1 MTNSNKEKSLWH
13 MIYQENQF
21 SNVLLFQNNIEIMRA
36 RIMFH
41 EAIKPK
47 KVLFNFTFFT
57 IDQWQKKTISS
68 LIQYKDSVNNPLVEK
83 ILLAQLLEEFAVDEN
98 STFKKIPGFAA
109 ELYRFWQLYNYFG
122 KDENIFNDESTID
135 NEIFSLVKKIFFRM
149 ENICNEK
156 KIYPV
161 SKLYHEK
168 NFDFANNDIRKIKV
182 WYFFPSTLTEIDKI
196 KLSLIRKV
204 VPADWSLILLEGWLN
219 RSTYEYLQTWSPFP
233 TVIDVNHDFI
243 VNTFE
248 SENQMKKNFQK
259 NYLFNKV
266 DFIEKIEV
274 IRCEGALSQARYS
287 AEKIIEILHR
297 GTDPSDIMLLYSDK
311 RELLMTAF
319 YLKENQIEVDSPDI
333 YPSTGS
339 GILFTFYNLLQLIR
353 QIKTGG
359 CVGIKEFTGL
369 LQNYYFLRAT
379 KYDENIDILQ
389 KWLKKDY
396 IGFEQIPVD
405 DFLRYLHSFFKIKA
419 GHKDHLKLLKEII
432 EFSKKCN
439 MVSTFTEYS
448 QKAENLLNH
457 IFSEEIDYTD
467 AEQRE
472 IKQINTLF
480 SFISGCDS
488 YSNQSSLDTWLGH
501 ISSELQIII
510 DRSVIKPD
518 SFHENEA
525 GKKERRLTIYARDIQ
540 EGLHLPV
547 SYLVVTGLTSEKFP
561 VHFSGSYFLT
571 NEEIARKY
579 HFHLNYTEQI
589 KRFETSLGL
598 VKSGVFLTFSLD
610 SDPSPS
616 EIIFEI
622 FKNTGNENN
631 GDKDE
636 ILKNIP
642 VYIEEKS
649 HLKTAYPVGLMNNHI
664 LNILKTKVEEGSDSN
679 KYNSFLGLINSE
691 KKNYFAQSASGIEK
705 IAQCP
710 QSYLFS
716 RIFKMESIENNHE
729 NLYYSNKNKGLIFH
743 EAASSL
749 MNYFIENFDK
759 TDFNTL
765 AQNNHFSDKLIE
777 DCIVHSVQKV
787 QNIYKGN
794 LNLLLDSSLL
804 EIKEVFISWF
814 SNFRKNCEKQKD
826 TFAWH
831 YPVITEFYFENLKF
845 SNYTLKGIIDRV
857 DYSKKDNLV
866 TIIDYKT
873 GKSWNNTAMADKI
886 EQMSAIQIIIYMKAV
901 CSNQDCFNIPWNKE
915 TKIQGVYLFPME
927 DNSKKQHLFVSE
939 NDRVQFS
946 IDEAL
951 NIESIFNLDEKLD
964 YLFTL
969 QKEGFYFAAGHKK
982 NNNFSEDWIEPCSY
996 CEYRKICD
1004 ATPFFAMNKRME
1016 NMTIM
1021 QIYKNLFMK

>member
-1 MTNSNKEKSLWH
+1 MANSNKEISLWH

-41 EAIKPK
+41 EAIKPH

-57 IDQWQKKTISS
+57 IDQWQKKIISS

-83 ILLAQLLEEFAVDEN
+83 VLLTQLLEEFAVDEN
-98 STFKKIPGFAA
+98 STFKTIPGFAA

-122 KDENIFNDESTID
+122 KDENIFNDEYTID
-135 NEIFSLVKKIFFRM
+135 NEIFFLMKKIFFRM
-149 ENICNEK
+149 ENICKEK
-156 KIYPV
+156 NIHPI

-168 NFDFANNDIRKIKV
+168 SFDNANKDIRKIKV
-182 WYFFPSTLTEIDKI
+182 WYYFPSTLTEIDKI

-204 VPADWSLILLEGWLN
+204 VPADWNLISLEGWFN
-219 RSTYEYLQTWSPFP
+219 RSIYEYLQSWNPFP
-233 TVIDVNHDFI
+233 AVIDVNHDFI
-243 VNTFE
+243 IKKVE
-248 SENQMKKNFQK
+248 SDNLVEKKFQENHLLKKSDLIK
-259 NYLFNKV
+259 
-266 DFIEKIEV
+266 KIEV
-274 IRCEGALSQARYS
+274 IRCEGALAQARYS
-287 AEKIIEILHR
+287 ADKIMEILHK

-319 YLKENQIEVDSPDI
+319 YLKKNQIEVDSPDI

-339 GILFTFYNLLQLIR
+339 GILFTVYNLLQLAR
-353 QIKTGG
+353 QILSGG
-359 CVGIKEFTGL
+359 CVSIKEFTGL
-369 LQNYYFLRAT
+369 LQNHYFRRAT
-379 KYDENIDILQ
+379 KYDEKIDLLQ
-389 KWLKKDY
+389 RWLKKDY

-405 DFLRYLHSFFKIKA
+405 DFLRYLHNFFNVKA
-419 GHKDHLKLLKEII
+419 GNQDHLKLLKEII
-432 EFSKKCN
+432 EFSTGCT
-439 MVSTFTEYS
+439 MISTYTGFS

-488 YSNQSSLDTWLGH
+488 YSNQCSLDTWLGH
-501 ISSELQIII
+501 MASELQIIM

-518 SFHENEA
+518 SFIENEA
-525 GKKERRLTIYARDIQ
+525 GQKERRLTVYARDIQ
-540 EGLHLPV
+540 EGIHLPV

-561 VHFSGSYFLT
+561 VHFSGSYLLT

-579 HFHLNYTEQI
+579 HFHLNYAEQI

-598 VKSGVFLTFSLD
+598 VKSGVFLAFSLD

-622 FKNTGNENN
+622 FKKKGNEQN

-642 VYIEEKS
+642 VYSEKES
-649 HLKTAYPVGLMNNHI
+649 ALKAAYPVDLIDDHI
-664 LNILKTKVEEGSDSN
+664 LNILKTKTTGGDDSN
-679 KYNSFLGLINSE
+679 KYNFFLGLINTNN
-691 KKNYFAQSASGIEK
+691 KNYFAQSSSGIEK
-705 IAQCP
+705 VAQCP

-716 RIFKMESIENNHE
+716 RIFKMESNENKHE
-729 NLYYSNKNKGLIFH
+729 NLYYNNKDKGIIFH
-743 EAASSL
+743 EAASAL
-749 MNYFIENFDK
+749 MNHFIKNFYK
-759 TDFNTL
+759 IDFYTL
-765 AQNNHFSDKLIE
+765 VQNNHFSDKLIE
-777 DCIVHSVQKV
+777 DSIIDFVQKV

-804 EIKEVFISWF
+804 EIKKVFISWF

-826 TFAWH
+826 EFTYN
-831 YPVITEFYFENLKF
+831 YPVKTEFYFENLKF
-845 SNYTLKGIIDRV
+845 SNYTLKGLIDRV

-866 TIIDYKT
+866 TVMDYKT

-901 CSNQDCFNIPWNKE
+901 CSNQNLFDIPWNKE

-927 DNSKKQHLFVSE
+927 DNPKKQHMFVSE

-946 IDEAL
+946 VEESL
-951 NIESIFNLDEKLD
+951 NIESTFHLNDKLD
-964 YLFTL
+964 YLFDL
-969 QKEGFYFAAGHKK
+969 QKKGFYFAAGHKK
-982 NNNFSEDWIEPCSY
+982 NNNFSEEWIEPCSY

-1004 ATPFFAMNKRME
+1004 ATPFFAMSKRME
-1016 NMTIM
+1016 NISSM
-1021 QIYKNLFMK
+1021 QIYKKLFMK